1 MHRGGKKDP
10 RVNLPIPSTMT
21 IHSWKVFTK
30 SCPLLLE
37 NDYQLLSFFSFSYLE
52 LQFKW
57 PLLDY
62 FHQFPSTLPNL
73 SSPFQIL
80 STPMPNPS
88 YKKFITFSKTTLCL
102 GTYNN
107 SVKIA
112 VDSMQNLLTAASI
125 SLSISSL
132 RKRIL
137 ILLLVIMCPAQTL
150 AFQIVFFL
158 QQLVCI

>member
-1 MHRGGKKDP
+1 MDLLLLQRVSDSWIFLYQFLFLICSLSFTPNVNFMHRGGKKDP

-62 FHQFPSTLPNL
+62 FH
-73 SSPFQIL
+73 
-80 STPMPNPS
+80 
-88 YKKFITFSKTTLCL
+88 
-102 GTYNN
+102 
-107 SVKIA
+107 
-112 VDSMQNLLTAASI
+112 
-125 SLSISSL
+125 
-132 RKRIL
+132 
-137 ILLLVIMCPAQTL
+137 
-150 AFQIVFFL
+150 
-158 QQLVCI
+158 